1 MNSNKGMNA
10 DKEETVL
17 SKEKKTYKHRGKD
30 KHDYKYGTFSGKNN
44 RYRVRDKSG
53 RGNGISLDNTK
64 AFYKQTEKI
73 DLKGKTINTLKIFS
87 IPYFLI

>member
-10 DKEETVL
+10 DKEQTVL
-17 SKEKKTYKHRGKD
+17 SKVKKTHKHRGKD
-30 KHDYKYGTFSGKNN
+30 KYDYKYGTFSEKNN

-64 AFYKQTEKI
+64 HLINKQK
-73 DLKGKTINTLKIFS
+73 K
-87 IPYFLI
+87 